1 MLGSHK
7 CREIWP
13 HKMTELIFTIFLD
26 VVLLVAP
33 LIIMAVMYILIINH
47 LWKVDQ
53 GGSGDEMGVGSRRNV
68 TNQRNSSANLSIS
81 IRKKSTVNSESGL
94 RRCNPEHCLKTKRRV
109 LKMLI
114 VVMLEFFICWTPL
127 YVVNTLS
134 FFFPVAVYQG
144 LGYTAISMFQLLSHS
159 SCCSNPIT
167 YCFMSSSFR
176 RAFLRAFGCAK
187 KNEIIG
193 RSIGTV

>member
-1 MLGSHK
+1 
-7 CREIWP
+7 
-13 HKMTELIFTIFLD
+13 
-26 VVLLVAP
+26 
-33 LIIMAVMYILIINH
+33 MYIQSNYQGSNERCNSIGGIDFKNCFIVV
-47 LWKVDQ
+47 WMI
-53 GGSGDEMGVGSRRNV
+53 GGSGEEIGASTRSNV
-68 TNQRNSSANLSIS
+68 SNHRNSAISLSTS
-81 IRKKSTVNSESGL
+81 IHRKKSAPTTDSGL

-127 YVVNTLS
+127 YVVNTVS
-134 FFFPVAVYQG
+134 FFAPGAVYQG

-159 SCCSNPIT
+159 SCCCNPIT

-176 RAFLRAFGCAK
+176 RAFVKAFGCVK
-187 KNEIIG
+187 KNDNVA

>member
-1 MLGSHK
+1 
-7 CREIWP
+7 
-13 HKMTELIFTIFLD
+13 
-26 VVLLVAP
+26 
-33 LIIMAVMYILIINH
+33 MATMYGQIINH

-53 GGSGDEMGVGSRRNV
+53 GGSAEEMGASTRSNV
-68 TNQRNSSANLSIS
+68 SNHRNSAISLSTS
-81 IRKKSTVNSESGL
+81 FHRKKIASAKEPSL

-127 YVVNTLS
+127 YVVNTIS
-134 FFFPVAVYQG
+134 FFAPDAVYQG

-159 SCCSNPIT
+159 SCCCNPIT

-187 KNEIIG
+187 KNDNAA